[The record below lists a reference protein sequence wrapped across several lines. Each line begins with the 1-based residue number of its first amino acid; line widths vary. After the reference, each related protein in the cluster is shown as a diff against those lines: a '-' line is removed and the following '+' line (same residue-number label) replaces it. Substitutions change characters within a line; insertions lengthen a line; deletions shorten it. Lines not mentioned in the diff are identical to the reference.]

1 MGRRKSLQARNSW
14 VERRRP
20 SLGTALHRLPEDMN
34 FSPRKRKGEGR
45 KKREER
51 EKSKEGREQRVTT
64 REKEGETRSKTRKK
78 GQNNG
83 CKSELTYKTGSGN
96 SRHCIV

>member
-51 EKSKEGREQRVTT
+51 EKSKERREQRVTT
-64 REKEGETRSKTRKK
+64 RERERRRVRAKRGRRGKIMDVSPSLHTKLEAETPD
-78 GQNNG
+78 
-83 CKSELTYKTGSGN
+83 
-96 SRHCIV
+96 IA